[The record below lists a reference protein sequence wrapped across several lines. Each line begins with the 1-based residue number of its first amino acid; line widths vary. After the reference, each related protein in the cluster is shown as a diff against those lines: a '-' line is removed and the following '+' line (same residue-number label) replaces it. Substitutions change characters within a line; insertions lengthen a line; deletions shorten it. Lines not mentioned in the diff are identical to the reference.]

1 MPPAVTNSP
10 GSFVSAPGVPH
21 ARDDRRDRELFCDLA
36 KGRREALGELY
47 DRHSASL
54 FRHALALTRRTA
66 DAEDLVQSVF
76 VKLATTGAELLGVR
90 KPASYLHRILS
101 TTWLDSQRRV
111 VAGQRVAEIGAVDLV
126 EPQSPAFEG
135 AIDVERALDALPPVQ
150 RQAVVL
156 HVFDGFSFRE
166 VGRATGVSLFTAAGR
181 YRLAIARLRKTLGR
195 LPEETR

>member
-1 MPPAVTNSP
+1 
-10 GSFVSAPGVPH
+10 VPH
-21 ARDDRRDRELFCDLA
+21 ARDDRRDRELLCDLA
-36 KGRREALGELY
+36 SGQREALGELY

-54 FRHALALTRRTA
+54 FRHGLALTRRTA
-66 DAEDLVQSVF
+66 DAEDLVQAVF

-111 VAGQRVAEIGAVDLV
+111 AAGQRVAVISATDSV
-126 EPQSPAFEG
+126 EPRSPAFES
-135 AIDVERALDALPPVQ
+135 AIDIERVLDALPDVQ
-150 RQAVVL
+150 REAVVL

-181 YRLAIARLRKTLGR
+181 YRLAIARLRKILGST
-195 LPEETR
+195 E